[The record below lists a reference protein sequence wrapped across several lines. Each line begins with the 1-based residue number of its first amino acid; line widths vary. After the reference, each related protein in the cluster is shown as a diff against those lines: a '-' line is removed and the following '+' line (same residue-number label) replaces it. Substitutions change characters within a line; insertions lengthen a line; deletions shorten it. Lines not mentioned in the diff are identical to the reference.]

1 MIRDEAL
8 FLNGIYE
15 TVLDDILKIQGQ
27 LPEHIMYL
35 QPYSSSPIVHLRDD
49 RPSTEYPVLLYISI
63 TTDLPMVRY
72 TAEIAGWDDKR
83 QFSEKRK
90 NILNHVINTLQP
102 GETGL
107 YDASRVQGKSSVNL
121 LHIWRLQ
128 RMAPPFSVSRLIKTV
143 DGSPVSPK
151 RTTAG
156 GWAYVKKELAP
167 QDG

>member
-15 TVLDDILKIQGQ
+15 TVLEDILRIQIE

-49 RPSTEYPVLLYISI
+49 RPSTEYPLLLFVSL
-63 TTDLPMVRY
+63 TTDLSMIHY
-72 TAEIAGWDDKR
+72 TAEIVGWDDKR
-83 QFSEKRK
+83 DLSEKK
-90 NILNHVINTLQP
+90 KIALNHVIGKLQP

-107 YDASRVQGKSSVNL
+107 YDASRVEGKPSVNL
-121 LHIWRLQ
+121 LHIRRLQ
-128 RMAPPFSVSRLIKTV
+128 RMDPPFSVSRLIKTI
-143 DGSPVSPK
+143 DGSPVSPN

-156 GWAYVKKELAP
+156 GWAYVKKDPAP
-167 QDG
+167 ENE